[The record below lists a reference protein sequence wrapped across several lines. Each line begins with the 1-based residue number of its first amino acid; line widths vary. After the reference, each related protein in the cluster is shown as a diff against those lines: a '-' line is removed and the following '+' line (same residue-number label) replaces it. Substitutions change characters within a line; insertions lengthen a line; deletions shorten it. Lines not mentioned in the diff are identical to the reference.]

1 MSTFTHFNPL
11 QGTRV
16 GTPSYLGRNLYE
28 AEEQQKVGR
37 SGNLYPLHI
46 TNAQHGHHAQ
56 ARGCQSCHSGKCH
69 GGDVHNPCPAGQHK

>member
-1 MSTFTHFNPL
+1 MSTFPHFNPL

-16 GTPSYLGRNLYE
+16 GNPSYLGRTLYE

-37 SGNLYPLHI
+37 TGNLYPLHL

-56 ARGCQSCHSGKCH
+56 SKGCKSCSTCS
-69 GGDVHNPCPAGQHK
+69 GGDVHNVCPAGQHK

>member
-1 MSTFTHFNPL
+1 MSTFPNFNPL

-16 GTPSYLGRNLYE
+16 GNPSYLGRTLYE

-37 SGNLYPLHI
+37 AGNLYPLHA

-56 ARGCQSCHSGKCH
+56 ARGCRSCSTCS